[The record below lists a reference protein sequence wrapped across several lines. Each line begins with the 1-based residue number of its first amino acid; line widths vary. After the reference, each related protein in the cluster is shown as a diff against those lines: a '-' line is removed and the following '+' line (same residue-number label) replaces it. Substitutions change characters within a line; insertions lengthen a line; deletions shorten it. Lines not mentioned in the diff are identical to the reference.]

1 MNKRKL
7 IELQNV
13 GFSYGKHAV
22 LESIDLSIHE
32 HDFWAILGPNG
43 GGKTTLLKVILKLL
57 KPDSGKVIYHDRNI
71 MNSIGYVPQTTNFDR
86 QFPIRVHEI
95 VSSGM
100 LSRDRI
106 GRKMPKQANLR
117 VKEMLHTLHIEH
129 LETNHISQLS
139 GGQLQRILIA
149 RALITEPKLLILDEP
164 TSFIDTSS
172 RDRLSELLAELNKSI
187 TIILVSHDIGAIY
200 RNVKQIACLNKK
212 MHCHTD
218 GKLTKESI
226 EKVYGCPVDMIT
238 HGVPHRVLDPSALQE
253 E

>member
-1 MNKRKL
+1 MNRQKL
-7 IELQNV
+7 IELRNID
-13 GFSYGKHAV
+13 FSYGKHLV
-22 LESIDLSIHE
+22 LDSIDLAIHE

-43 GGKTTLLKVILKLL
+43 GGKTTLLKLILKLL
-57 KPDSGKVIYHDRNI
+57 PPDSGSLIYHDPSI
-71 MNSIGYVPQTTNFDR
+71 INSIGYVPQTTNFDR
-86 QFPIRVHEI
+86 MFPIRVHEI

-100 LSRDRI
+100 LSRDLI
-106 GRKMPKQANLR
+106 GKKMPRGSQKK
-117 VKEMLHTLHIEH
+117 VKDILSLLHIEH
-129 LETNHISQLS
+129 LETSHISQLS
-139 GGQLQRILIA
+139 GGQLQRVLIA

-172 RDRLSELLAELNKSI
+172 RDRLSELLAELNKTM

-238 HGVPHRVLDPSALQE
+238 HGVPHRVLDPSALPE